1 MLITCSQHFSNYL
14 MNKLLIN
21 INFKIIE
28 RVYIVALLISR
39 VNVVSILSTL
49 EQVYSHIYINSL
61 PTCKFPDISYEEQSR
76 DGSALDEISSR
87 VPSQ

>member
-14 MNKLLIN
+14 INKLSMN

-28 RVYIVALLISR
+28 RVYIVTLLIFR

-49 EQVYSHIYINSL
+49 EQVYSHIYFYSL
-61 PTCKFPDISYEEQSR
+61 KWK
-76 DGSALDEISSR
+76 
-87 VPSQ
+87 